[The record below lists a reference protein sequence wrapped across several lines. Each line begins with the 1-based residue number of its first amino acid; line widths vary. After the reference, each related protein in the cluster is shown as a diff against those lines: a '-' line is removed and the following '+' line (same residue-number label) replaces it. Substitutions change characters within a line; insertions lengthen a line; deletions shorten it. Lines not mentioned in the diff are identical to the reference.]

1 LVADRRRGEF
11 GPRNLHGAFSFKINE
26 GDADMQFPVSPNP
39 PLPMVVAI
47 GATVLVVLRL
57 AHGSMLT
64 LIVRSYRRSAKRLL
78 ERASP
83 PPIATGI
90 FTWAILLMLVTHLF
104 DTGVWAALLNGLG
117 LIPDVRT
124 SVYMAASDYTTLGL
138 ADVHLGIGWR
148 ELNPIIAI
156 SGLFTFGWT
165 TSVMFNVV
173 GSYHTLLDELGEAR
187 QKKATA

>member
-1 LVADRRRGEF
+1 
-11 GPRNLHGAFSFKINE
+11 
-26 GDADMQFPVSPNP
+26 MQVDVLPNP
-39 PLPMVVAI
+39 PLSLVVAI
-47 GATVLVVLRL
+47 GAVVLVGLTL

-64 LIVRSYRRSAKRLL
+64 LIVRRDRRSAKSLL
-78 ERASP
+78 DRASSP
-83 PPIATGI
+83 FMATVI
-90 FTWAILLMLVTHLF
+90 FSWAILLMLIVHLF
-104 DTGVWAALLNGLG
+104 DASIWAALLHGLG

-124 SVYMAASDYTTLGL
+124 SLYMATSDYTTLGL
-138 ADVHLGIGWR
+138 ADARLGTGWR

-173 GSYHTLLDELGEAR
+173 GWYHTLLDELGEAR